1 MGAAHFAQEV
11 AMALAPLASRIAF
24 LTAIS
29 PDGHDPLAWLL
40 RQQGTSQRRVKLP
53 AGSEL
58 KTHPW
63 REVIRLAHGKLDP
76 DEIRRDAVFH
86 WALYGFDRW
95 VASTILKRKLEKNG
109 NRSRLGLRLR
119 NEQERSSKLGL
130 VYGYETM
137 CLETFRAAKKSG
149 VKTVLDLPSPEHD
162 YVENLL
168 WREYEKF
175 PALLTPARRRFRE
188 LQAERTARRH
198 EEFRLADLVVA
209 NSSLTARTWAAAGLD
224 GKKIVTV
231 PLAGPEPDPRGP
243 EGGTRGRGALKMV
256 WAGTFSVRK
265 GAHLLVEA
273 WRGWKGR
280 GGVELDVYGS
290 VSLPEGVKIRDL
302 EGVRFHG
309 PVPRERVL
317 AAFRE
322 ADLLVFPTLCDG
334 FGLVVAEALAQGLP
348 VLTTREAGAAD
359 LIREG
364 ENGFLME
371 AASVEVLRGKL
382 EEIRGQKQRLIEM
395 CPACLRTAQ
404 GNSRAKYQAHIRKVV
419 SEINDG

>member
-1 MGAAHFAQEV
+1 
-11 AMALAPLASRIAF
+11 MALAPLASRIVF

-29 PDGHDPLAWLL
+29 SDGHDPAAWLL

-58 KTHPW
+58 NTHPW
-63 REVIRLAHGKLDP
+63 REVIRLVHGKLNP

-86 WALYGFDRW
+86 WALYGFDQW
-95 VASTILKRKLEKNG
+95 VARRIADWGAGIGGGGSRKV
-109 NRSRLGLRLR
+109 
-119 NEQERSSKLGL
+119 GL

-137 CLETFRAAKKSG
+137 CLETFRAAKKTG
-149 VKTVLDLPSPEHD
+149 VKTLLDLPSPEHD

-175 PALLTPARRRFRE
+175 PALLTPARRRFRD
-188 LQAERTARRH
+188 LQAERTTRRH

-231 PLAGPEPDPRGP
+231 PLAGPEPDPRGA

-309 PVPRERVL
+309 PVPRNLVFE
-317 AAFRE
+317 AFKQ

-364 ENGFLME
+364 ENGFLVE
-371 AASVEVLRGKL
+371 TGNLERLRNKLQEICNGREKLAS
-382 EEIRGQKQRLIEM
+382 M
-395 CPACLRTAQ
+395 RTACVESAKL
-404 GNSRAKYQAHIRKVV
+404 NSRTRYQESLVKAVQRIL
-419 SEINDG
+419 N